1 LCNRSP
7 ERLELD
13 VVREPPPAVDLD
25 DRQPLSIGRLE
36 HGIARD
42 VDLPQLEPE
51 LRLEFPHLPERA
63 FAEMTSLGV
72 VEDDLGLRDR
82 CPA

>member
-1 LCNRSP
+1 MCNRPP

-13 VVREPPPAVDLD
+13 VVREPPPAVNLD
-25 DRQPLSIGRLE
+25 DRQPLAIAGLE
-36 HGIARD
+36 LGIARD

-51 LRLEFPHLPERA
+51 LLVQPAHLLERSLA
-63 FAEMTSLGV
+63 QMTSLRV
-72 VEDDLGLRDR
+72 VEDDLGPRDR